1 MWSTPTVR
9 RKTKIVC
16 TIGMMSF
23 LVKSK
28 TEDSVKCEVVD
39 GGELKSRRHL
49 NVRGKSATL
58 PSITE
63 KDWDD
68 IKFGVDNKV
77 DFYAWIHW
85 HSKRIAANNADGST
99 QDHRLGSLYTT
110 LAAGKI
116 ILILCFA
123 KSKTQKIGTAAVS
136 VMQARGVGLIFAHSG
151 DNQLDPCVLI
161 PCNNVGHKFFLT
173 SEKQVFQLQSLDIPR
188 VLKGNGYLQTIHKLL
203 PFSSTGPSSMSQAV
217 LKVYMPSE
225 PEVKGHYCYKF
236 NRFLQLPS
244 LIKSAHQDWSPDAIR
259 SALVTS
265 TSQIETDGM
274 NVFEEGPTLLQSYS
288 QRSRPVRHGW

>member
-1 MWSTPTVR
+1 
-9 RKTKIVC
+9 
-16 TIGMMSF
+16 MMISGS
-23 LVKSK
+23 LLLEPLQLTGPSQQP
-28 TEDSVKCEVVD
+28 
-39 GGELKSRRHL
+39 LHL
-49 NVRGKSATL
+49 EINRL
-58 PSITE
+58 FRNP
-63 KDWDD
+63 
-68 IKFGVDNKV
+68 
-77 DFYAWIHW
+77 WIHW
-85 HSKRIAANNADGST
+85 NSKRIAANNADGST

-123 KSKTQKIGTAAVS
+123 KSKTQKIG
-136 VMQARGVGLIFAHSG
+136 
-151 DNQLDPCVLI
+151 
-161 PCNNVGHKFFLT
+161 HKFFLT
-173 SEKQVFQLQSLDIPR
+173 SEKQVFQLQSLDIHR

-236 NRFLQLPS
+236 NRFLQLPFCPLVARIAA